1 MFDRLGAIVYRF
13 RYLFVAFWAVAA
25 IGCALFAPSIASR
38 GASDQSSLLPS
49 DVPSGLA
56 AVSLNSAFPGGA
68 PEMTATISVERTSG
82 LTDADKGYLAA
93 TEAWVTSA
101 DAPADVR
108 DAVSGTASA
117 ASRPELA
124 SMLHSADGQL
134 AILLVDLNVPSAGD
148 RSSRVV
154 DALRSHLAATAPAGI
169 SVHVTGTAGI
179 AADYLRA
186 VKSGTDST
194 TIVTIVLVILILLAI
209 YRSPLAAMVPLVTS
223 LTSLVV
229 ARGVIGGLAG
239 LGFPISSLLDTF
251 LVVIIFGVG
260 TDYSIFLISR
270 FREEISGGAEPH
282 GATTSTVRRIGAVIS
297 ASAGTVIVGLFAM
310 GFGRFEMI
318 SSTGPALAIGVAV
331 TLLAGLTLGPSLIAI
346 FGRYLFWPQHT
357 RAAAP
362 DGEPSGFF
370 ARLASVVSRHPGPI
384 AAAMVLLL
392 LIPAAYVPQ
401 MRTNFDT
408 LAELPASSDARLG
421 YDDIAAHL
429 GKGKLVQATA
439 IIVAPGSAGMLT
451 PASLASVRDTA
462 ARIAALPGV
471 DSVTSLVTPDGDGVV
486 PDGFQPSKELGAI
499 AAQVRSASSTSSSS
513 TSMSVAGLL
522 DQKVS
527 DHLTQVSDYV
537 SALGTAFPDVAG
549 RSEYRTAQSDIAG
562 AKDLVANVHRQSVVS
577 TQLRSLAG
585 SLASPTADPAGVSVI
600 AQYLDELAAA
610 YPEVTS
616 LAAFSDA
623 TAGVAELAKA
633 PTAASASATAAALE
647 ALATHFDAQPS
658 ATLASN
664 ALAKTAAGQQLARD
678 VQTTF
683 DATPTALDGLVAV
696 FAGRPDDLFVPLGLP
711 GDNGSQVTG
720 AVSAFVSGDRSAT
733 RFYVTTRDDPYSP
746 SAFAAIRSVEAT
758 LTSAAPS
765 FGSGATARLAGPTA
779 RFVDVQT
786 VLADDFNRV
795 GIITVIGIVLVLM
808 LLLRSIIAPIY
819 LVATVLLSYA
829 TSVGLSS
836 FLFQGLLGQPGISY
850 FLPLMVFVLLVA
862 LGADYNIFLMHR
874 VREESEHRPIRDGI
888 RVASG
893 HTGAVITTAGLILA
907 GTFGSMATASL
918 LVLFQIGA
926 TVALGVLIDTFLVR
940 SILVPAITAVIG
952 DRVWWPSRRIHAADS
967 SR

>member
-1 MFDRLGAIVYRF
+1 MFDRLGATVYRF

-56 AVSLNSAFPGGA
+56 AASLNSAFPGGA

-82 LTDADKGYLAA
+82 LSDADKAYLAA

-154 DALRSHLAATAPAGI
+154 DALRSHLAATAPAGL

-270 FREEISGGAEPH
+270 FREEISAGAEPH

-370 ARLASVVSRHPGPI
+370 ARLASVVSRHPRPI

-471 DSVTSLVTPDGDGVV
+471 DSVTSLVTPNGDGVV

-499 AAQVRSASSTSSSS
+499 AAQVRSASGTGSSSA
-513 TSMSVAGLL
+513 SMSMADLL

-527 DHLTQVSDYV
+527 DRLTQASDYV

-549 RSEYRTAQSDIAG
+549 RSEYRTALSDLAG
-562 AKDLVANVHRQSVVS
+562 AKDFVANVHRQSVVS

-600 AQYLDELAAA
+600 AQYLAELAAA
-610 YPEVTS
+610 YPEVKS
-616 LAAFSDA
+616 LAAYSDA
-623 TAGVAELAKA
+623 IAGVAELAKG
-633 PTAASASATAAALE
+633 PTAASVSATAAALK

-678 VQTTF
+678 AQATF
-683 DATPTALDGLVAV
+683 DAIPTALDGLAAV

-720 AVSAFVSGDRSAT
+720 AVNAFVSGDRSAT
-733 RFYVTTRDDPYSP
+733 RFYVTTTDDPYSP
-746 SAFAAIRSVEAT
+746 NAFAAIRSVEAT
-758 LTSAAPS
+758 LTSATPS

-819 LVATVLLSYA
+819 LVATVLLSYG

-836 FLFQGLLGQPGISY
+836 FLFQGLLVQPGVSY

-874 VREESEHRPIRDGI
+874 VREESERRPIRDGI